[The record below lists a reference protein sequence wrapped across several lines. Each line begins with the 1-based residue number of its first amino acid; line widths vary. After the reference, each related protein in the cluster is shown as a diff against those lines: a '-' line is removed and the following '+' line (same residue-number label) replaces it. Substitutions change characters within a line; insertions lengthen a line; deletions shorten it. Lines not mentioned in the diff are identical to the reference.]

1 MELKTGKLKYFVD
14 GTEGGLEEK
23 FQILCDGEWVDAI
36 DTIGFPT
43 IARPAAA
50 KGGENDGWE
59 ALESLDLS
67 ADECLFR
74 LEKIE
79 SHTRRGVNTVKTYGI
94 GPLGKVIREVR
105 LDDAENLAHVS
116 VFFVPSRY
124 DNIISIEDKLFF
136 APETRSHMDGV
147 NGPLD
152 FIWSQQIKREENNY
166 IPHWCFKS
174 PIVMFQQGKI
184 FAAVVPDLS
193 KQDAETLD
201 AAPLGLDLGVPENAK
216 AWFSCGIISGGLDKH
231 NEVHADGHSYY
242 PRSEDFIAC
251 ERKGCVTFSYE
262 LLLSEEPFRQG
273 YRRGVS
279 HLWKTIGHRQL
290 MGSIDNQRNPLDPS
304 MIDLED
310 WADLTWYDTCDRDY
324 TAFEYNGRNCGLL
337 TSRRVMDTI
346 PGASEKDGWYQIWAN
361 ALRTAYGWIRFGL
374 RTHDEE
380 VVERAKGILNAVL
393 VCPRNGGA
401 FPAILE
407 LQEDGNVRWFNDD
420 TWAGFKE
427 EYHSVNMGW
436 TGYWLLRWEDV
447 CPESRDEIYQ
457 MCAELADFFVRN
469 QNEDGCIPA
478 WFTTELE
485 AKREEFRE
493 FNAECSACALFL
505 AEMFKRHG
513 NKAYLECAEKIGR
526 FILEKVLPRNRWFD
540 LEAFLSCSP
549 KPFDYYDAYTAQYP
563 QCNMAQVFTS
573 QAFLVLYQATGDRFW
588 LESGCGIT
596 DYTSLTQAVWNHP
609 LIRKRPT
616 LGGYTTQNTD
626 GEWCDHRQDYMAVT
640 FMEYY
645 RLTGN
650 MDYLERGIAAL
661 RAGFASYPY
670 ENFAHCGENG
680 MNYISGVNWGIGT
693 AQVSAEEMYP
703 ILGDIYINLEYGHAI
718 GVNAATVTEFH
729 TEGNELYM
737 EAEVA
742 EGMRN
747 RLHLSVENANEEAK
761 YSVYVNGVL
770 AGSFGG
776 AALNQGGMDV
786 TVTRTGGRRWPI
798 LP

>member
-1 MELKTGKLKYFVD
+1 M
-14 GTEGGLEEK
+14 
-23 FQILCDGEWVDAI
+23 
-36 DTIGFPT
+36 
-43 IARPAAA
+43 
-50 KGGENDGWE
+50 
-59 ALESLDLS
+59 
-67 ADECLFR
+67 
-74 LEKIE
+74 
-79 SHTRRGVNTVKTYGI
+79 
-94 GPLGKVIREVR
+94 
-105 LDDAENLAHVS
+105 
-116 VFFVPSRY
+116 
-124 DNIISIEDKLFF
+124 
-136 APETRSHMDGV
+136 
-147 NGPLD
+147 
-152 FIWSQQIKREENNY
+152 
-166 IPHWCFKS
+166 
-174 PIVMFQQGKI
+174 
-184 FAAVVPDLS
+184 
-193 KQDAETLD
+193 
-201 AAPLGLDLGVPENAK
+201 
-216 AWFSCGIISGGLDKH
+216 
-231 NEVHADGHSYY
+231 
-242 PRSEDFIAC
+242 
-251 ERKGCVTFSYE
+251 
-262 LLLSEEPFRQG
+262 
-273 YRRGVS
+273 
-279 HLWKTIGHRQL
+279 
-290 MGSIDNQRNPLDPS
+290 
-304 MIDLED
+304 
-310 WADLTWYDTCDRDY
+310 
-324 TAFEYNGRNCGLL
+324 
-337 TSRRVMDTI
+337 
-346 PGASEKDGWYQIWAN
+346 
-361 ALRTAYGWIRFGL
+361 
-374 RTHDEE
+374 
-380 VVERAKGILNAVL
+380 
-393 VCPRNGGA
+393 
-401 FPAILE
+401 
-407 LQEDGNVRWFNDD
+407 
-420 TWAGFKE
+420 
-427 EYHSVNMGW
+427 
-436 TGYWLLRWEDV
+436 
-447 CPESRDEIYQ
+447 
-457 MCAELADFFVRN
+457 
-469 QNEDGCIPA
+469 
-478 WFTTELE
+478 
-485 AKREEFRE
+485 
-493 FNAECSACALFL
+493 
-505 AEMFKRHG
+505 
-513 NKAYLECAEKIGR
+513 
-526 FILEKVLPRNRWFD
+526 PRNRWFD

-729 TEGNELYM
+729 AEGNELYM

-770 AGSFGG
+770 AGSVGG